1 MALEQYDEAVR
12 HFSLKLGIEEYLR
25 KSKRELTVNFPVKI
39 DDRSVRIFTGY
50 RVHHSTARGPS
61 KGDIRYHPDATL
73 DEVRGAGAGGAA
85 PEL

>member
-25 KSKRELTVNFPVKI
+25 KPKRELTVNF
-39 DDRSVRIFTGY
+39 Y
-50 RVHHSTARGPS
+50 
-61 KGDIRYHPDATL
+61 PDATL